1 MFRFLR
7 CLVPLAL
14 LPLGCVSSLH
24 AQETLTT
31 ATVTGRVVDP
41 SGSVVPHASVQGLAL
56 ATNQTHETQTDNQG
70 RFRLPFV
77 LIGSSAERFE
87 GSRSSR
93 CVSASWLRTAL
104 SISESCRETAVAS
117 SIKRWLLLANL

>member
-70 RFRLPFV
+70 RFRLPFLPV
-77 LIGSSAERFE
+77 GDYRISARSNGFE
-87 GSRSSR
+87 PAAR
-93 CVSASWLRTAL
+93 
-104 SISESCRETAVAS
+104 
-117 SIKRWLLLANL
+117 NLQLT